1 MGFETGRDGLP
12 QPPRMEWGVKP
23 LPEQEEFAALVREVT
38 AQVLSLEQATP
49 ALTTVLA
56 ALAGA
61 RDELAGQVPP
71 GTGPR
76 IGRHVDGDGRVFLD
90 HCRDIGAYN
99 PMFPVYELVVES
111 EDRALGTVNFPI
123 AYEGPAGCVNGG
135 FLAVFF
141 DQVVQHHNCDLGLSG
156 ATRDLDV
163 TYRRPT
169 PLLTDLRFEISRE
182 VNDRAVYSAVRLL
195 RDDLVL
201 CSATTNAALIDRESP
216 AVAERR
222 P

>member
-1 MGFETGRDGLP
+1 MVTTP
-12 QPPRMEWGVKP
+12 SPMSWGVKP

-38 AQVLSLEQATP
+38 AQVLSLEQVTP
-49 ALTTVLA
+49 ALTTLLA

-61 RDELAGQVPP
+61 RDDLAGQVPP

-99 PMFPVYELVVES
+99 PMFPVYEIVVES
-111 EDRALGTVNFPI
+111 EHRAVGAVNFPI

-135 FLAVFF
+135 FLSVFF
-141 DQVVQHHNCDLGLSG
+141 DQVVQHHNCDLGISG
-156 ATRDLDV
+156 ATRDLDL

-169 PLLTDLRFEISRE
+169 PLLTDLRFEIHRE
-182 VNDRAVYSAVRLL
+182 VNERAVYSAVRLYGGDKL
-195 RDDLVL
+195 L
-201 CSATTNAALIDRESP
+201 CSATTNAALVDRESP

-222 P
+222 A

>member
-1 MGFETGRDGLP
+1 MVAMP
-12 QPPRMEWGVKP
+12 SPMSWGVKP
-23 LPEQEEFAALVREVT
+23 LREQQEYAALVREVT

-49 ALTTVLA
+49 ELTALLA

-61 RDELAGQVPP
+61 RDELAGQVPI

-76 IGRHVDGDGRVFLD
+76 IGRQVDGDGRVFLD
-90 HCRDIGAYN
+90 HCRDIGGYN
-99 PMFPVYELVVES
+99 PVFPVYEIVVES
-111 EDRALGTVNFPI
+111 EDRAVGTVNFPI

-141 DQVVQHHNCDLGLSG
+141 DQVVQHHNCDLGISG

-169 PLLTDLRFEISRE
+169 PLLTDLRFEIGRE
-182 VNDRAVYSAVRLL
+182 VNDRAVYSAVRLYREDQL
-195 RDDLVL
+195 L
-201 CSATTNAALIDRESP
+201 CSATTNAALVDRESP

-222 P
+222 GG